1 MTKQYT
7 ASKKKYIQ
15 LIHVAK
21 SKLGLDDDVYR
32 DILTNETGKNSTKDM
47 TITELVR
54 VLNRLKSS
62 GFTIQPQTKE
72 MVSTPQN
79 NLILHLWSTLYRHGI
94 VRNPSEQALLAFTQR
109 HFKDLKSLNEL
120 TSYKAS
126 RIIEHLKNWCERED
140 IDYR

>member
-32 DILTNETGKNSTKDM
+32 DILSNETGKHSTKDM
-47 TITELVR
+47 TITQLVR

-62 GFTIQPQTKE
+62 GFTVQPQTKE

-79 NLILHLWSTLYRHGI
+79 NLILHLWSTLYRND
-94 VRNPSEQALLAFTQR
+94 VVKNPSEQALLKFIQR
-109 HFKDLKSLNEL
+109 YFKDLNHLAEL
-120 TSYKAS
+120 DSYQAS
-126 RIIEHLKNWCERED
+126 KIIEHLKNWCLRAD
-140 IDYR
+140 IDYH

>member
-1 MTKQYT
+1 MTQRHT
-7 ASKKKYIQ
+7 ISKKKYIQ

-32 DILTNETGKNSTKDM
+32 DILNSETSKNSTKEM
-47 TITELVR
+47 NISELIR
-54 VLNRLKSS
+54 VLKRLQSS

-94 VRNPSEQALLAFTQR
+94 VKNPSEQALLKFIQR

-120 TSYKAS
+120 TNYQAS
-126 RIIEHLKNWCERED
+126 RIIEHLKNWCLRAD
-140 IDYR
+140 IDYH

>member
-32 DILTNETGKNSTKDM
+32 DILSNETGKNSTKDM
-47 TITELVR
+47 TITQLVR
-54 VLNRLKSS
+54 VLNRLKSN
-62 GFTIQPQTKE
+62 GFTVEPQTKE

-94 VRNPSEQALLAFTQR
+94 VKNPSEQALLKFIQR
-109 HFKDLKSLNEL
+109 HFKDLNHLAEL
-120 TSYKAS
+120 DSYQAS
-126 RIIEHLKNWCERED
+126 KIIEHLKNWCLREN
-140 IDYR
+140 INY